1 MGEVYRIE
9 NFRIDADSITLKV
22 DGVDYSFRLSEVSP
36 RLASA
41 SEKERNEFT
50 ISSSGYGIHWA
61 SIDEDLSIKGLIQK
75 S

>member
-1 MGEVYRIE
+1 MGKVYDIE
-9 NFRIDADSITLKV
+9 SFRIDSSCITFKV
-22 DGVDYSFRLSEVSP
+22 NGIDYSFRLSEISP
-36 RLASA
+36 KLAQA

-50 ISSSGYGIHWA
+50 ISPSGYGIHWE